1 MVVYD
6 SFPPAKYESSFD
18 SKAEHPSHERQHFP
32 LDVASPEC
40 DLALGANLV
49 GLIASMTITTAA
61 QTHVLHVTLLL
72 LPLSYHFHVPLEG
85 MWSKVVIRDA
95 SALVRVFG

>member
-1 MVVYD
+1 MMHA

-18 SKAEHPSHERQHFP
+18 AKVEHPSHERQHFP
-32 LDVASPEC
+32 LCVAFPGC
-40 DLALGANLV
+40 DLALGADLMC
-49 GLIASMTITTAA
+49 LIVSMAMTTAA

-72 LPLSYHFHVPLEG
+72 LLPSYHFHVPLEG

-95 SALVRVFG
+95 AALD